1 MTDLDAL
8 AAFVLARIAE
18 EEAAARAA
26 YRPGG
31 DGPWIVDVSP
41 SGRASVWQRR
51 PAREVGS
58 SLPPES
64 HLAPVVATLADNAR
78 AVCEHIAR
86 QSPAVTLARVQ
97 ALRSLVELHGRV
109 EEHGE
114 AMCGHCA
121 RPGEIS
127 GDLEGDWPCATL
139 RLLASIYR
147 YRSDGSQHPDWQE
160 TWAA

>member
-1 MTDLDAL
+1 VTDLDVL

-18 EEAAARAA
+18 EEADARAA
-26 YRPGG
+26 TPAPWWVENTTSRRWTVMAAADDAPELAQMVGG
-31 DGPWIVDVSP
+31 GN
-41 SGRASVWQRR
+41 SVRR
-51 PAREVGS
+51 CGD
-58 SLPPES
+58 
-64 HLAPVVATLADNAR
+64 ADTR
-78 AVCEHIAR
+78 HIAR
-86 QSPAVTLARVQ
+86 QNPAVTLARGQ

-139 RLLASIYR
+139 RLVASIYR
-147 YRSDGSQHPDWQE
+147 YRPDGSQHPDWQAD
-160 TWAA
+160 WAV